1 MGFPWVNRIF
11 GILVLVTS
19 LFALILLRPDPIQ
32 SSPRRRGGELLDSS
46 ALKDIP
52 YLFFCLGL
60 FFVELGYWI
69 PPFIVA
75 PYAQL
80 SLGTSADFAFYL
92 LAYMNAGSL
101 AGRILP
107 AWIAQVRTIGPV
119 WVLIVGC
126 LSLGA
131 LILGWIGIR
140 DVTGITIWGVSVGFM
155 SGIAVAL
162 PNAIVPRLAPFG
174 YDSAFIGTTI
184 ARASFVRDFGITSA
198 TSKEISSNITSAFQA
213 GALGGALMCFFIT
226 EYVGRKWAL
235 IISNLVFLA
244 GAIPMVAATND
255 LASMYAGRALTGWGC
270 GVITA
275 TVPSYIAE
283 LSIPSIRGILTGLF
297 EVTYQ
302 TGSLIG
308 FWINYGINQNMNPNS
323 SASWR
328 LPMAVQLIPAGGLL
342 IGGFFLHESPL
353 WLYRK
358 GREEEG
364 AKVLVALRHLPEDH
378 QYMRE
383 EVEMIRARLAEEAA
397 VAKAYGNGFWAYIR
411 GSLSELSRKGMW
423 NRLLLVFAAFTLQ
436 NMSGAA
442 AINYYSP
449 TLFGSIGISDVALYT
464 GIYGLVKAVASIIFY
479 GALIDIWGRRRPTI
493 ISSLACS
500 LCLWF
505 VGAYVKVGNP
515 APIIAAGG
523 ELSSSTKSGGQAATA
538 AIMIY
543 SVFWSFGLNGIPW
556 IVSAEI
562 FPGALR
568 NLTGTFAAFTQW
580 LIQFIITKALPY
592 IFSSLDYGVW
602 FFFACWM
609 LTATIWAFFFLPET
623 KGVTIDQ
630 MDTLFGYEGDRQ
642 VHSQQAKA
650 DDRKSL
656 DQNIREVDRV
666 DEA

>member
-1 MGFPWVNRIF
+1 MGGFRAVED
-11 GILVLVTS
+11 
-19 LFALILLRPDPIQ
+19 RPTPKEVYNWRLYI
-32 SSPRRRGGELLDSS
+32 ES
-46 ALKDIP
+46 AI
-52 YLFFCLGL
+52 
-60 FFVELGYWI
+60 I
-69 PPFIVA
+69 A
-75 PYAQL
+75 
-80 SLGTSADFAFYL
+80 T
-92 LAYMNAGSL
+92 GSL
-101 AGRILP
+101 L
-107 AWIAQVRTIGPV
+107 
-119 WVLIVGC
+119 
-126 LSLGA
+126 
-131 LILGWIGIR
+131 
-140 DVTGITIWGVSVGFM
+140 
-155 SGIAVAL
+155 
-162 PNAIVPRLAPFG
+162 FG

-213 GALGGALMCFFIT
+213 GALGGALMLTVKVT

-364 AKVLVALRHLPEDH
+364 AKVLMALRHLPEDH
-378 QYMRE
+378 QYMQE

-397 VAKAYGNGFWAYIR
+397 VAKAYGNGSWAYIR

-423 NRLLLVFAAFTLQ
+423 NRLLLVFVAFTLQ

-538 AIMIY
+538 GIMIY

-650 DDRKSL
+650 DDGKSL

>member
-1 MGFPWVNRIF
+1 M
-11 GILVLVTS
+11 
-19 LFALILLRPDPIQ
+19 LIL
-32 SSPRRRGGELLDSS
+32 E
-46 ALKDIP
+46 
-52 YLFFCLGL
+52 
-60 FFVELGYWI
+60 V
-69 PPFIVA
+69 
-75 PYAQL
+75 
-80 SLGTSADFAFYL
+80 
-92 LAYMNAGSL
+92 
-101 AGRILP
+101 
-107 AWIAQVRTIGPV
+107 
-119 WVLIVGC
+119 
-126 LSLGA
+126 
-131 LILGWIGIR
+131 
-140 DVTGITIWGVSVGFM
+140 
-155 SGIAVAL
+155 
-162 PNAIVPRLAPFG
+162 
-174 YDSAFIGTTI
+174 
-184 ARASFVRDFGITSA
+184 
-198 TSKEISSNITSAFQA
+198 
-213 GALGGALMCFFIT
+213 T

-378 QYMRE
+378 QYMQE

-442 AINYYSP
+442 GKFEAFLATDILCIRRVSCRNRQSLTNCQLLITTLQHSSALLVSP
-449 TLFGSIGISDVALYT
+449 M
-464 GIYGLVKAVASIIFY
+464 
-479 GALIDIWGRRRPTI
+479 W
-493 ISSLACS
+493 
-500 LCLWF
+500 LC
-505 VGAYVKVGNP
+505 
-515 APIIAAGG
+515 
-523 ELSSSTKSGGQAATA
+523 T
-538 AIMIY
+538 
-543 SVFWSFGLNGIPW
+543 
-556 IVSAEI
+556 
-562 FPGALR
+562 
-568 NLTGTFAAFTQW
+568 
-580 LIQFIITKALPY
+580 
-592 IFSSLDYGVW
+592 
-602 FFFACWM
+602 
-609 LTATIWAFFFLPET
+609 
-623 KGVTIDQ
+623 
-630 MDTLFGYEGDRQ
+630 
-642 VHSQQAKA
+642 
-650 DDRKSL
+650 
-656 DQNIREVDRV
+656 RESM
-666 DEA
+666 A